1 MTCVFDNALKQFA
14 LGLADVSPFVCVVPG
29 NCDDLLPASS
39 EDQARSC
46 GQAVHDFQHII
57 QATQVQPAFGIQIV
71 PDVVWKMQRIWEA
84 MLFFFATTLVISS
97 AITRWLKVTLNVDCV
112 A

>member
-46 GQAVHDFQHII
+46 SQAVHDFQHII

-84 MLFFFATTLVISS
+84 MQSFATTLVISS